1 MNLNDLLE
9 KQGIDPAGVLVLRHR
24 PTETNLRKVLP
35 WLAAER
41 PATFNAYQQGQGAR
55 VEKAMQGAQ
64 YVASFIGHEP
74 KKALFVGL
82 YKMAGFVPER
92 RSVFIEKP
100 QIKELMSL
108 GMNGSAGDDSRET
121 ILWFDLELLDFHEE
135 WKGKLI
141 VKWPGQEVSWW
152 RRANLNVIPVI
163 SILENS
169 QLVEELVSWDK
180 VNLTWDDLRILPS
193 SWKSALKAWRGIYL
207 IFDTNGGKSYVGS
220 ACGDNNILG
229 RWENYAVKSD
239 GGNQLLRGRNP
250 SGFLYTILQRVSPDM
265 DVAEIVKLESSWKD
279 RLHSRFPYGLNRN

>member
-1 MNLNDLLE
+1 MNFNDLLE

-24 PTETNLRKVLP
+24 PNETNLRKLLP

-82 YKMAGFVPER
+82 YKVAGFVPVR
-92 RSVFIEKP
+92 KSVFLDKP
-100 QIKELMSL
+100 KIKELMSL
-108 GMNGSAGDDSRET
+108 GMKGAADGDLREA
-121 ILWFDLELLDFHEE
+121 ILWFDLELLDFYKD

-141 VKWPGQEVSWW
+141 VNWPGKELSWW
-152 RRANLNVIPVI
+152 RRANKNQI
-163 SILENS
+163 SIDSIFENS
-169 QLVEELVSWDK
+169 QLVEELVNWDK
-180 VNLTWDDLRILPS
+180 VNLSWDDLRVLPS
-193 SWKSALKAWRGIYL
+193 SWKSALKEWRGIYL

-220 ACGDNNILG
+220 ACGDHNILG

-265 DVAEIVKLESSWKD
+265 DASEIVKLESSWKD
-279 RLHSRFPYGLNRN
+279 RLHSRFPNGLNKN